1 MEKYLHKLQKV
12 FGLGMIY
19 YKARDKKQNIEF
31 IK

>member
-12 FGLGMIY
+12 FGFGMIY
-19 YKARDKKQNIEF
+19 YKTRDKKQNIEF